1 MSAVV
6 KLNPPQPS
14 LIDEGETVEVDE
26 QEIARAAQAVF
37 DEMVD
42 GNCSLRDA
50 ITAVYLAGMERITG
64 AKPAK
69 RSKKPAVPP
78 CPYTAIVELYHRH
91 LHELP
96 SVQMLGPDRKAGL
109 RRFWVWIFESRRPD
123 GSRRAENVD
132 GAMNWISLYFGRAAE
147 NDFIMGRSR
156 RSAEHQGWKADIDY
170 LVSLRGIKQVV
181 EKTEATS

>member
-1 MSAVV
+1 MSTVV
-6 KLNPPQPS
+6 NLKTPQPS

-42 GNCSLRDA
+42 GNCSMRDA

-69 RSKKPAVPP
+69 RAKKVAVPP
-78 CPYTAIVELYHRH
+78 CPYQAIVDRYHQR

-96 SVQMLGPDRKAGL
+96 GVQLLGPDRKAGL

-123 GSRRAENVD
+123 GSRRATTPD
-132 GAMNWISLYFGRAAE
+132 QALDWISLYFARAAE
-147 NDFIMGRSR
+147 NDFIMGRTR
-156 RSAEHQGWKADIDY
+156 RSGEHQGWKADIDY
-170 LVSLRGIKQVV
+170 LVTPRGVKQVI
-181 EKTEATS
+181 EKTETSS